1 MARRQDP
8 TPVPGEEAYA
18 RRDRDAQLSQS
29 AIVLSLGAAAAGY
42 AERVDRPTDI
52 GLPADLTPLGQPE
65 PIPLAEAV
73 APLGITVD
81 EQRGRRGPEVS
92 ASTRAAL
99 MDRLV
104 ADPNP
109 TNAAALVEAC
119 LRSENR
125 LVRTSAAVAALDT
138 TGPRDDV
145 LAQLVDGASRGRGMA
160 KDIGRIGLAR
170 VDPSHPALRRA
181 VGRPSRLAG
190 TDRPSHTAFL
200 THGTF
205 AALTT
210 WWQPGGDFYT
220 YLDALTPPLHL
231 HNPSFKWSGLYSDGA
246 RRLAAQQMLA
256 WVADQGLHQPDLFTH
271 SHGGTVANLATGLG
285 LQLDRLVLLSW
296 PVHPEWFPDFD
307 RLQRIID
314 IRVHL
319 DLVILADRGGQ
330 TFTPPPA
337 AAGKV
342 TSHVN
347 GWFQHSDTHNPD
359 YWNRYGLA
367 ATLGSGLTV

>member
-1 MARRQDP
+1 MAGRQDP
-8 TPVPGEEAYA
+8 TPVPGSAAYA
-18 RRDRDAQLSQS
+18 RRDPDAHLSQA
-29 AIVLSLGAAAAGY
+29 AIVLSLGAAAAGD
-42 AERVDRPTDI
+42 AARVDRPTDI
-52 GLPADLTPLGQPE
+52 GLPADLSPLGRPE

-73 APLGITVD
+73 APLGITAE
-81 EQRGRRGPEVS
+81 EQRERRGPSVP

-99 MDRLV
+99 MERLV
-104 ADPNP
+104 ADPTP
-109 TNAAALVEAC
+109 INAAALVEAC
-119 LRSENR
+119 LRSDNR
-125 LVRTSAAVAALDT
+125 LVRTAAAVAALDT

-145 LAQLVDGASRGRGMA
+145 LDQLVDGASRGRGMA
-160 KDIGRIGLAR
+160 KDIGRIGLSR
-170 VDPSHPALRRA
+170 VDPRHPALRRV
-181 VGRPSRLAG
+181 VGRPSRLGGA
-190 TDRPSHTAFL
+190 DRPSHTAFL

-246 RRLAAQQMLA
+246 RRLAAQQMLD
-256 WVADQGLHQPDLFTH
+256 WVADQGLRQPDLFTH
-271 SHGGTVANLATGLG
+271 SHGGTVATLATGLG

-296 PVHPEWFPDFD
+296 PVHPEWFPDFG
-307 RLQRIID
+307 RVQRIID

-319 DLVILADRGGQ
+319 DLVILADGGGQ

-347 GWFQHSDTHNPD
+347 GWFAHSDTHDPD
-359 YWNRYGLA
+359 YWNRYDLA
-367 ATLGSGLTV
+367 GAL